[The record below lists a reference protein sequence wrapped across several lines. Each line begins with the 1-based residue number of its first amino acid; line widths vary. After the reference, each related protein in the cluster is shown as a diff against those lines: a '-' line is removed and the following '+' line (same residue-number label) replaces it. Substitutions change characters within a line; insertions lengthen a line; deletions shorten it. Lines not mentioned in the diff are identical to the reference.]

1 MKLVIINYGA
11 GNTQSVKFS
20 FERLELRKCR
30 KNYWNSA
37 VFRVIKH
44 SESVFGFSPEI
55 IKERVMFDE
64 MELTDFLV
72 NALDLKIFSRCRFKT
87 TNSKYATAFG
97 LAGFLFREKER
108 TL

>member
-1 MKLVIINYGA
+1 MPEKL
-11 GNTQSVKFS
+11 
-20 FERLELRKCR
+20 LEQ
-30 KNYWNSA
+30 
-37 VFRVIKH
+37 RVISCH
-44 SESVFGFSPEI
+44 QTFRISFQFSAEI